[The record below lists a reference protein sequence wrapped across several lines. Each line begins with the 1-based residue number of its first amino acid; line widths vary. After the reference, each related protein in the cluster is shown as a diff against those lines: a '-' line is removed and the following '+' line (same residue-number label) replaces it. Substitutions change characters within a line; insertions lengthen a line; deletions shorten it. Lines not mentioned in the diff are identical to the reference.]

1 MMAAIS
7 LNRLQARSDNFDHL
21 VLAPANEFRQGC
33 ADIPLVIRDQN
44 PHGNKMAEAAVT
56 AERISSFERLVI
68 LPAMRKV
75 EARMKRGIIVWSLAS
90 ATALT
95 SPAAPLNPRAL
106 QAAAAYSR
114 SAGGASFFAWQNG
127 QTLLEQNAG
136 EAHKIYSGTKAFW
149 GLAALAA
156 AEDGLLS
163 LDENV
168 ADTIP
173 AWKADSRKAR
183 VTIRQLLDF
192 SCGLDPVFSLHNDNP
207 GDRDAIAIRAPSV
220 ANPGSVFIYGP
231 SALQVFHAVLKAKL
245 QGESPTHYLERRV
258 LRRLGLGSQ
267 RYLTDSAG
275 NPLLAAG
282 WLLSARQWAKL
293 GEVALNGGA
302 PVVSAGSMGQCWRGS
317 GANRAFSL
325 GWWNNRQAP
334 GGREFDIEANL
345 VPKWQRQSWGGTVL
359 CRNAPS
365 DVVACIGSGYQRL
378 YVIPSMNLV
387 VVRHGSGRK
396 FSDAQFL
403 RLLVGK

>member
-1 MMAAIS
+1 MFPIS
-7 LNRLQARSDNFDHL
+7 LNGFEAGRDNFHDF
-21 VLAPANEFRQGC
+21 VLAPANQLGKGH
-33 ADIPLVIRDQN
+33 ADTSLVVRDQN
-44 PHGNKMAEAAVT
+44 PHGRQDGRRSG
-56 AERISSFERLVI
+56 ERRANFRARPLA
-68 LPAMRKV
+68 LWRTMGTV
-75 EARMKRGIIVWSLAS
+75 EARMKKGVILWLLAAGI
-90 ATALT
+90 ALG
-95 SPAAPLNPRAL
+95 SPAGPVNPSAL

-114 SAGGASFFAWQNG
+114 SAGGTSFFASQNG
-127 QTLLEQNAG
+127 QSLLEQNAG
-136 EAHKIYSGTKAFW
+136 EPHKIYSGTKAFW

-163 LDENV
+163 LDEHV

-173 AWKADSRKAR
+173 SWKNDSRKAR

-192 SCGLDPVFSLHNDNP
+192 SCGLEPVFGLHNDNP
-207 GDRDAIAIRAPSV
+207 GDRDAIAIRAPLV
-220 ANPGSVFIYGP
+220 ASPGSAFIYGP

-282 WLLSARQWAKL
+282 WLLSARLWAKL

-387 VVRHGSGRK
+387 VVRHGSGHK